1 MVKKTSLLLS
11 ALLMLGGIVAAQNS
25 VAEVDTYVRS
35 VKKITAGNRNRIVVA
50 DTGDHEAN
58 KAQWKKFASEK
69 ALEKYRET
77 SETYSIAYNW
87 KKDGKVVA
95 SNFTDFSPSGDWT
108 QYTFHYFRPD
118 GTLAKV
124 ESELRTF
131 YGDWIVTRSYYF
143 DTAGKRIK
151 RTAKYLDLNT
161 KKPKKPSK
169 EITDDANGTFAV
181 TYYKSVSKL
190 PFAALIDRQ

>member
-1 MVKKTSLLLS
+1 MFSLT
-11 ALLMLGGIVAAQNS
+11 GFVVAQNTL
-25 VAEVDTYVRS
+25 AEIDAYVRDI
-35 VKKITAGNRNRIVVA
+35 KKVTAGARNKIVVA
-50 DTGDHEAN
+50 DAGDYEQN
-58 KAQWKKFASEK
+58 KSDWRRFASEK
-69 ALEKYRET
+69 ALEKYRES

-87 KKDGKVVA
+87 KKDGKLVA

-108 QYTFHYFRPD
+108 QYTFHYFRRD

-131 YGDWIVTRSYYF
+131 YGNWIVTRSYYF
-143 DTAGKRIK
+143 DAGGKRIK

-161 KKPKKPSK
+161 KKPKKPSR
-169 EITDDANGTFAV
+169 EIMDDANGTFAV

-190 PFAALIDRQ
+190 PFAELIDRQ